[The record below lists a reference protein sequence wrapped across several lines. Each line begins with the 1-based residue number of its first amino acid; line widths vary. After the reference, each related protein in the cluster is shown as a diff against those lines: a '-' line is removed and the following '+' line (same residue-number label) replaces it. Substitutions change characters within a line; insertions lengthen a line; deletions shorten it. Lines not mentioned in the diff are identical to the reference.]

1 MQSAPHLRQVDYAN
15 RWSGIRCSHLAYIN
29 KIRVTIGR
37 QEITVMLCFLFCHS
51 VRCKTIREPRE
62 KWSSDGGISED
73 SSLLG
78 HLTVP
83 TGKIYRRVQG
93 P

>member
-37 QEITVMLCFLFCHS
+37 QEITLMLCALFCHS
-51 VRCKTIREPRE
+51 VRCKTIREPRK
-62 KWSSDGGISED
+62 KWNSYGGIAED
-73 SSLLG
+73 ASLLG
-78 HLTVP
+78 RLAVP
-83 TGKIYRRVQG
+83 FGRSYQRVQG